1 MKTRIL
7 ALAVCTAML
16 LSMSGCA
23 DSSSKSESSSQTSSS
38 AAESSSAADSSSKAE
53 SSSASDSSDAS
64 SQQPTADKYK
74 QLANMS
80 AEQIVAQMSLTEKA
94 NQMALP
100 QILGLSMDS
109 VKKNCYGGVLSKI
122 TAQTS
127 QEWRNTIDAIQ
138 KNAIGSQTGIPII
151 YGQDQVHGIYVCYN
165 SVIFPHNINMGAAN
179 DKELMYKVGQI
190 TADESKLCH
199 TLWTYSPCVA
209 QSVDPRWG
217 RTYESYGSDLNTITE
232 LSTAFTKGLLDGGLI
247 VCAKHFFGDGNV
259 AYGSGE
265 QGDIKMLI
273 DRGNAELTDAQIDE
287 LMKVYKAQIDAGAQT
302 IMISHSSVNGVK
314 MHENKKYIDKLKNE
328 LGFKG
333 FIVSDWNSVQNTSA
347 KTYEEQ
353 IINSVNAGID
363 MFMEV
368 DTADEVVS
376 TIVKAV
382 GDGRISQQRVDDAVT
397 RIIRVKLEAGV
408 FSDPMFEKL
417 ETKQK
422 DVGSEEYRKVAQQLV
437 EKSMVLVKNDNKT
450 LPLKKGTKVYIT
462 GPAADH
468 AQAQCGGWTIEWNA
482 SPRREIDGVT
492 TIQKGFEK
500 LADQYG
506 ITVITDKS
514 KASEA
519 DVVLLCVGEQ
529 SYAEWNG
536 DTEDLALCGKLGLEG
551 NKEAIKEAKDLGK
564 PTVAC
569 IVAGRNVILDE
580 ADKKDWDSIV
590 MCYLP
595 GSEGQGVA
603 NVLCG
608 GAKFSGTLPSPWYS
622 DVKQI
627 GTDQCWLKKGFGLK
641 YE

>member
-1 MKTRIL
+1 MKSKFLT
-7 ALAVCTAML
+7 LAVCTAMM
-16 LSMSGCA
+16 LSMYGCSG
-23 DSSSKSESSSQTSSS
+23 SSSSQSDTSGSQTSSS
-38 AAESSSAADSSSKAE
+38 QTESSSQPQSSSQSDSSSEGEKT
-53 SSSASDSSDAS
+53 
-64 SQQPTADKYK
+64 QPTQDLYKKY
-74 QLANMS
+74 AEMS
-80 AEQIVAQMSLTEKA
+80 AEQIVASLSLEQKV

-100 QILGLSMDS
+100 QISAVTDDKM
-109 VKKNCYGGVLSKI
+109 KQHCYGGVLSKV
-122 TAQTS
+122 TALS
-127 QEWRNTIDAIQ
+127 AADWRSTIDTIQ
-138 KNAIGSQTGIPII
+138 KNAISSPTGIPII

-179 DKELMYKVGQI
+179 DKELMFKVGQI

-199 TLWTYSPCVA
+199 TLWTYSPCIA

-217 RTYESYGSDLNTITE
+217 RTYESYGSDLGRITE
-232 LSTAFTKGLLDGGLI
+232 LSTSFTKGLLDGGLI
-247 VCAKHFFGDGNV
+247 VCAKHFFADGNV
-259 AYGSGE
+259 GYGTGE
-265 QGDIKMLI
+265 QGNIKMLI
-273 DRGNAELTDAQIDE
+273 DRGDATLTDAQIDE
-287 LMKVYKAQIDAGAQT
+287 LLKVYKAQIDAGAQT
-302 IMISHSSVNGVK
+302 IMISHSAVNGVK
-314 MHENKKYIDKLKNE
+314 MHENKKYIEKLKNE

-347 KTYEEQ
+347 DSYEQQ

-376 TIVKAV
+376 TIIKAV
-382 GDGRISQQRVDDAVT
+382 NDGKITQERVDDAAT
-397 RIIRVKLEAGV
+397 RIIKVKKDAGV

-422 DVGSEEYRKVAQQLV
+422 DVGSEEYRKVAEQLV

-450 LPLKKGTKVYIT
+450 LPLKKGMTVYVT

-468 AQAQCGGWTIEWNA
+468 AQAQCGGWTIEWNS
-482 SPRREIDGVT
+482 SPEKDIQGVT
-492 TIQKGFEK
+492 TLLAGFKQVAEK
-500 LADQYG
+500 HG
-506 ITVITDKS
+506 IKVVTDKS
-514 KASEA
+514 EASEA

-536 DTEDLALCGKLGLEG
+536 DTQDLSLCGKLGLEG

-569 IVAGRNVILDE
+569 IIAGRNVILDE
-580 ADKKDWDSIV
+580 ADKKNWDSIV

-595 GSEGQGVA
+595 GSEGHGVA

-608 GAKFSGTLPSPWYS
+608 DAKFSGTLPSPWYS

-627 GTDQCWLKKGFGLK
+627 GTNECWLKQGFGLK

>member
-1 MKTRIL
+1 MKSKFLT
-7 ALAVCTAML
+7 LAVCTAMM
-16 LSMSGCA
+16 LSMYGCSG
-23 DSSSKSESSSQTSSS
+23 SSSSQSDTSGSQTSSS
-38 AAESSSAADSSSKAE
+38 QTESSSQPQSSSQ
-53 SSSASDSSDAS
+53 SDSTSEGEKT
-64 SQQPTADKYK
+64 QPTQYLYKKY
-74 QLANMS
+74 AEMS
-80 AEQIVAQMSLTEKA
+80 AEQIVASLSLEQKV

-100 QILGLSMDS
+100 QISAVTDDKM
-109 VKKNCYGGVLSKI
+109 KQHCYGGVLSKV
-122 TAQTS
+122 TALS
-127 QEWRNTIDAIQ
+127 AADWRSTIDTIQ
-138 KNAIGSQTGIPII
+138 KNAISSPTGIPII

-179 DKELMYKVGQI
+179 DKELMFKVGQI

-199 TLWTYSPCVA
+199 TLWTYSPCIA

-217 RTYESYGSDLNTITE
+217 RTYESYGSDLGRITE
-232 LSTAFTKGLLDGGLI
+232 LSTSFTKGLLDGGLI
-247 VCAKHFFGDGNV
+247 VCAKHFFADGNV
-259 AYGSGE
+259 GYGTGE
-265 QGDIKMLI
+265 QGNIKMLI
-273 DRGNAELTDAQIDE
+273 DRGDATLTDAQIDE
-287 LMKVYKAQIDAGAQT
+287 LLKVYKAQIDAGAQT
-302 IMISHSSVNGVK
+302 IMISHSAVNGVK
-314 MHENKKYIDKLKNE
+314 MHENKKYIEKLKNE

-347 KTYEEQ
+347 DSYEQQ

-376 TIVKAV
+376 TIIKAV
-382 GDGRISQQRVDDAVT
+382 NDGKITQERVDDAAT
-397 RIIRVKLEAGV
+397 RIIKVKKDAGV

-422 DVGSEEYRKVAQQLV
+422 DVGSEEYRKVAEQLV

-450 LPLKKGTKVYIT
+450 LPLKKGMTVYVT

-468 AQAQCGGWTIEWNA
+468 AQAQCGGWTIEWNS
-482 SPRREIDGVT
+482 SPEKDIQGVT
-492 TIQKGFEK
+492 TLLAGFKQVAEK
-500 LADQYG
+500 HG
-506 ITVITDKS
+506 IKVVTDKS
-514 KASEA
+514 EASEA

-536 DTEDLALCGKLGLEG
+536 DTQDLSLCGKLGLEG

-569 IVAGRNVILDE
+569 IIAGRNVILDE

-608 GAKFSGTLPSPWYS
+608 DAKFSGTLPSPWYS

-627 GTDQCWLKKGFGLK
+627 GTNECWLKQGFGLK

>member
-1 MKTRIL
+1 MKSKFLT
-7 ALAVCTAML
+7 LAVCTAMM
-16 LSMSGCA
+16 LSMYGCSG
-23 DSSSKSESSSQTSSS
+23 SSSSQSDTSGSQTSSS
-38 AAESSSAADSSSKAE
+38 QTESSSQPQSSSQSDSSSEGEKT
-53 SSSASDSSDAS
+53 
-64 SQQPTADKYK
+64 QPTQDLYKKY
-74 QLANMS
+74 AGMS
-80 AEQIVAQMSLTEKA
+80 AEQIVASLSLEQKV

-100 QILGLSMDS
+100 QISAVTDDKM
-109 VKKNCYGGVLSKI
+109 KQHCYGGVLSKV
-122 TAQTS
+122 TALS
-127 QEWRNTIDAIQ
+127 AADWRSTIDTIQ
-138 KNAIGSQTGIPII
+138 KNAISSPTGIPII

-179 DKELMYKVGQI
+179 DKELMFKVGQI

-199 TLWTYSPCVA
+199 TLWTYSPCIA

-217 RTYESYGSDLNTITE
+217 RTYESYGSDLGRITE
-232 LSTAFTKGLLDGGLI
+232 LSTSFTKGLLDGGLI
-247 VCAKHFFGDGNV
+247 VCAKHFFADGNV
-259 AYGSGE
+259 GYGTGE
-265 QGDIKMLI
+265 QGNIKMLI
-273 DRGNAELTDAQIDE
+273 DRGDATLTDAQIDE
-287 LMKVYKAQIDAGAQT
+287 LLKVYKAQIDAGAQT
-302 IMISHSSVNGVK
+302 IMISHSAVNGVK
-314 MHENKKYIDKLKNE
+314 MHENKKYIEKLKNE

-347 KTYEEQ
+347 DSYEQQ

-376 TIVKAV
+376 TIIKAV
-382 GDGRISQQRVDDAVT
+382 NDGKITQERVDDAAT
-397 RIIRVKLEAGV
+397 RIIKVKKDAGV

-422 DVGSEEYRKVAQQLV
+422 DVGSEEYRKVAEQLV

-450 LPLKKGTKVYIT
+450 LPLKKGMTVYVT

-468 AQAQCGGWTIEWNA
+468 AQAQCGGWTIEWNS
-482 SPRREIDGVT
+482 SPQKDIQGVT
-492 TIQKGFEK
+492 TLLAGFKQVAEK
-500 LADQYG
+500 HG
-506 ITVITDKS
+506 IKVVTDKS
-514 KASEA
+514 EASEA

-536 DTEDLALCGKLGLEG
+536 DTQDLSLCGKLGLEG

-569 IVAGRNVILDE
+569 IIAGRNVILDE

-608 GAKFSGTLPSPWYS
+608 DAKFSGTLPSPWYS

-627 GTDQCWLKKGFGLK
+627 GTNECWLKQGFGLK